1 MSPAGRKRN
10 AWCIPLFVFYEE
22 KTMLI
27 YLQMIEDPADR
38 ERFCQLY
45 EAHRNAMYWTAYRIL
60 RRKADAEDAVQEA
73 FFVWP
78 ATWKKL
84 GNRCVKKPGLWP
96 L

>member
-1 MSPAGRKRN
+1 
-10 AWCIPLFVFYEE
+10 
-22 KTMLI
+22 MLI

-60 RRKADAEDAVQEA
+60 GREADAEDAVQEA
-73 FFVWP
+73 FFRL
-78 ATWKKL
+78 AKNMEKL
-84 GNRCVKKPGLWP
+84 GNHCVKKPGLWP